1 MKKEIL
7 EKLFNRQQNLI
18 IEGNVSSGKTTNVL
32 FPMVDKIIEKK
43 ENLLILDAKE
53 EYLHQYQEKL
63 KANGYQTIIL
73 NLREPDKSE
82 GWNPLWYPYQLY
94 QAGKK
99 DKAQEYLEKIGK
111 VCFYEK
117 QVQDPFWDNAASDIF
132 TGMTL
137 SLFEDG
143 TSEEINF
150 NSIAN
155 MFNQAV
161 EKIGGSV
168 YLNEYF
174 NTKSKT
180 SNAYI
185 FASTTVLAPKE
196 TRDSILSV
204 ARQRLGVYVVRE
216 NLSQMMNYTTF
227 DIDSLVNRPTAFIVI
242 ARDEN
247 SLLNTIA
254 TMFIEQLYSRLIDQ
268 KINTRFHFLLDNFD
282 SIELCPNLVDI
293 LTSCIARNIKVYIAS
308 RSLSELSSIYGK
320 YMLRLGDIIE
330 IRNHDIKIEMGDEEE
345 KYEKD
350 FEQVLIPQTPIV
362 YPSYGKRII
371 KCFDLKEKVHQIRHN
386 KMMEALN
393 AQMDDEELSDIQKQ
407 IDEKIEELTEQ
418 EAHYQTKDPTELEF
432 KIEE

>member
-1 MKKEIL
+1 
-7 EKLFNRQQNLI
+7 
-18 IEGNVSSGKTTNVL
+18 
-32 FPMVDKIIEKK
+32 
-43 ENLLILDAKE
+43 
-53 EYLHQYQEKL
+53 
-63 KANGYQTIIL
+63 
-73 NLREPDKSE
+73 
-82 GWNPLWYPYQLY
+82 
-94 QAGKK
+94 
-99 DKAQEYLEKIGK
+99 
-111 VCFYEK
+111 
-117 QVQDPFWDNAASDIF
+117 
-132 TGMTL
+132 
-137 SLFEDG
+137 
-143 TSEEINF
+143 
-150 NSIAN
+150 
-155 MFNQAV
+155 
-161 EKIGGSV
+161 
-168 YLNEYF
+168 
-174 NTKSKT
+174 
-180 SNAYI
+180 
-185 FASTTVLAPKE
+185 
-196 TRDSILSV
+196 
-204 ARQRLGVYVVRE
+204 
-216 NLSQMMNYTTF
+216 MMNYTTF

-282 SIELCPNLVDI
+282 SIELCPDLVDI

-362 YPSYGKRII
+362 YSSYEKRII